1 VTVEKS
7 VNAFQG
13 SSLLAAIKSILLES
27 TWIAA
32 RWIKAA
38 YANAEAAGGS
48 RRWVSPAAHRSQRFA
63 LGILDQIHPPPLM
76 ANFVGIVVA
85 GRPLLASERPT
96 GKSGVG

>member
-1 VTVEKS
+1 MTVEKS

-38 YANAEAAGGS
+38 YANAEALAKTEETGLVHFWSRS
-48 RRWVSPAAHRSQRFA
+48 RRTLWMK
-63 LGILDQIHPPPLM
+63 G
-76 ANFVGIVVA
+76 
-85 GRPLLASERPT
+85 ET
-96 GKSGVG
+96 SGNTMRE